1 MVTEPSILTPM
12 RIIVLLVAIGLA
24 GCDRSRSGYTAGQ
37 FSDPKAAE
45 LLGETLPEFSL
56 PSPGGDALVTS
67 ASLSGAPSLVVLWAT
82 WCPSCLQEIPYLK
95 RTWEAD
101 SARGLRMV
109 SLSVDDSPAAVPL
122 VVQRSAMTWPVGIS
136 AGPWF
141 GAMGLES
148 IPQVFLVGRD
158 GKIVDS
164 FTGELDT
171 LVFRK
176 ALESL
181 LSGG

>member
-1 MVTEPSILTPM
+1 M
-12 RIIVLLVAIGLA
+12 RTIALLVALA
-24 GCDRSRSGYTAGQ
+24 LVGCDRSRTGYVPGQ
-37 FSDPKAAE
+37 FSDPKASE

-56 PSPGGDALVTS
+56 PQPSGGTVTS
-67 ASLSGAPSLVVLWAT
+67 ASLSGKPSLVVMWAT

-95 RTWEAD
+95 RTWEKD

-122 VVQRSAMTWPVGIS
+122 VVERSAITWPVGIA

-141 GAMGLES
+141 GSLGLES
-148 IPQVFLVGRD
+148 IPQIFLVDRD
-158 GKIVDS
+158 GRIVDS

-171 LVFRK
+171 LVFRQ
-176 ALESL
+176 AVESL
-181 LSGG
+181 LEGG

>member
-1 MVTEPSILTPM
+1 MVTRPSTFWGM
-12 RIIVLLVAIGLA
+12 RTIALLVALVLA
-24 GCDRSRSGYTAGQ
+24 GCDRSRTGYTPGQ
-37 FSDPKAAE
+37 FSDSKASD
-45 LLGETLPEFSL
+45 LLGEELPAFSL
-56 PSPGGDALVTS
+56 PSPSGDGTV
-67 ASLSGAPSLVVLWAT
+67 ASTDLAGAPSLVVLWAT
-82 WCPSCLQEIPYLK
+82 WCPSCLQEIPFLK
-95 RTWEAD
+95 RTWETH
-101 SARGLRMV
+101 SAEGLRMV

-122 VVQRSAMTWPVGIS
+122 VVQRSAMTWPVGVS

-141 GAMGLES
+141 GSLGLES

-176 ALESL
+176 AVESL
-181 LSGG
+181 FSGG